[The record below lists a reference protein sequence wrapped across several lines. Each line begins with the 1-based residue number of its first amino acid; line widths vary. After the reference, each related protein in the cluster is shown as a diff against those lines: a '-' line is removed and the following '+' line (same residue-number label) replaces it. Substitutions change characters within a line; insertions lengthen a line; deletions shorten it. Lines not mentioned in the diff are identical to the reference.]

1 MFLGKRSG
9 GPGIAS
15 LRDEIVTTFCESVTP
30 RCEAMFG
37 RAPGLDT
44 KDMGEAMAP
53 ASGLQPSGGRGSGVG
68 AAPVFL
74 ALALAVLAAC
84 GDDPRA
90 VAPPPPAPTSTR
102 SAADP
107 AEGATTDLDGIP
119 PVFSDALLAE
129 LEGDAPAARA
139 GFERVLGAPDAPP
152 LLAARAAVHLAQ
164 MEVRAGKSRH
174 ALDLVARATTLAP
187 GDPQVAEGVAQVEA
201 DVVAASGAGDIRGPK
216 LGTPLPGVDAKVADA
231 FAAAD
236 RALVQV
242 HAIRPRQRID
252 VWAKEDAT
260 EDVAARYRKIAEAGG
275 LAKIAAD
282 YRIGSLYHDLALGLL
297 FELPPGLAPSVA
309 SELRRTLRTRALAYL
324 KRAVASYQE
333 CLAAPKSSDAELWQL
348 AAETD
353 LRNARDVLGEAEP

>member
-1 MFLGKRSG
+1 MF
-9 GPGIAS
+9 
-15 LRDEIVTTFCESVTP
+15 V
-30 RCEAMFG
+30 

-44 KDMGEAMAP
+44 KDMGEAKVP
-53 ASGLQPSGGRGSGVG
+53 ASGFQPSGGRRSGAG
-68 AAPVFL
+68 TAPVFL
-74 ALALAVLAAC
+74 ALLLLAC
-84 GDDPRA
+84 GEDPHTA
-90 VAPPPPAPTSTR
+90 APPPPVPTTSR
-102 SAADP
+102 AAADP
-107 AEGATTDLDGIP
+107 AEGMSTDLDAIP

-129 LEGDAPAARA
+129 LEGDEAAARTD
-139 GFERVLGAPDAPP
+139 FERVLAAPDAPP

-164 MEVRAGKSRH
+164 MEIRAGKSRH

-187 GDPQVAEGVAQVEA
+187 GDAQVAEGVAQVEA

-216 LGTPLPGVDAKVADA
+216 LGTALPGVDGKVGDA

-236 RALVQV
+236 RALVRV
-242 HAIRPRQRID
+242 HAIRPRQRLD

-324 KRAVASYQE
+324 KRAVASYQD
-333 CLAAPKSSDAELWQL
+333 CLAGAKSPDAELWQL

>member
-9 GPGIAS
+9 GPAIAGT
-15 LRDEIVTTFCESVTP
+15 RDEIVTTFCESVTP

-44 KDMGEAMAP
+44 KEMGEVMAP
-53 ASGLQPSGGRGSGVG
+53 ASGLKPSGGTRPGAG
-68 AAPVFL
+68 AAPVLF
-74 ALALAVLAAC
+74 ALLIAACAAC
-84 GDDPRA
+84 GDDPHA
-90 VAPPPPAPTSTR
+90 VAPPPPAPAQTR
-102 SAADP
+102 AAADP
-107 AEGATTDLDGIP
+107 AEGATSDLDGIS

-129 LEGDAPAARA
+129 LEGDETAART
-139 GFERVLGAPDAPP
+139 GFERVLAAADAPP

-164 MEVRAGKSRH
+164 LEVRAGKSRH

-187 GDPQVAEGVAQVEA
+187 GDAQVAEGVAQVEA

-242 HAIRPRQRID
+242 HAIRPRQRLD

-260 EDVAARYRKIAEAGG
+260 EDVASRYRKLAEAGG

-309 SELRRTLRTRALAYL
+309 GELRRTLRTRALAYL
-324 KRAVASYQE
+324 KKAAASYE
-333 CLAAPKSSDAELWQL
+333 ACLAAPKSPDAELWQL

-353 LRNARDVLGEAEP
+353 LRNARDVLGAEDR